1 MATASAGQ
9 RDAPATGTPGRR
21 TAQVIG
27 PILLVAVAAGLL
39 GQGAYYPSVQRPFG
53 VLLAVA
59 GLLALVERPLTSDD
73 LRLLAVL
80 PALALAAWAV
90 LDGALVGVAR
100 AGAGPALL
108 LIGLVAVLL
117 ICRRLRREDREILL
131 GGIVGIGLL
140 VALTGWLGVAGRVGA
155 WAFQARGCGVAPR
168 R

>member
-9 RDAPATGTPGRR
+9 RDAPATGTPERR

-90 LDGALVGVAR
+90 LDSALVPG
-100 AGAGPALL
+100 
-108 LIGLVAVLL
+108 
-117 ICRRLRREDREILL
+117 RR
-131 GGIVGIGLL
+131 
-140 VALTGWLGVAGRVGA
+140 
-155 WAFQARGCGVAPR
+155 CC
-168 R
+168 